1 MMNHSDLRSFCTLK
15 TFLTSKNWQRWCLE
29 RLTIVCSSTAVDLNF
44 EFPPIRSAAP
54 TTYPQSNFQEVPLL
68 KIKIYGNALSGSA
81 THLQHTST
89 VDWRT
94 WLELN
99 IMPKP
104 LVLDMFIFVWVI
116 LRVLL
121 SSFAR
126 DWAQE
131 IIKLMWPS
139 AKHRLHIL
147 RIEHSKLNTKH
158 WEHRIK
164 QSVQCTE
171 HIELGQALKNWL
183 SFCQGFFCLT
193 M

>member
-1 MMNHSDLRSFCTLK
+1 
-15 TFLTSKNWQRWCLE
+15 
-29 RLTIVCSSTAVDLNF
+29 
-44 EFPPIRSAAP
+44 
-54 TTYPQSNFQEVPLL
+54 
-68 KIKIYGNALSGSA
+68 
-81 THLQHTST
+81 
-89 VDWRT
+89 
-94 WLELN
+94 
-99 IMPKP
+99 
-104 LVLDMFIFVWVI
+104 MFIFVWVF

-164 QSVQCTE
+164 ESVQWTE
-171 HIELGQALKNWL
+171 HNELGEALKNYL
-183 SFCQGFFCLT
+183 VIFCQGFFCLAMWGIPPPFT
-193 M
+193 KTVPLWLRKKYQRALKVDQTENGLDIDKPARLTIVPDCQIRYKETNSETVTLSN